1 MKLGS
6 TRQLLLG
13 ITNHLSVRRKFQLL
27 GLLLVA
33 LAAALTELLALGSV
47 LPFLAVLS
55 EPEVISQW
63 PWIQQ
68 FVLMTGWSSP
78 SQLLV
83 AAAGFFAAAAV
94 LAGAVRSITLWSG
107 GRLSAAIGSDLS
119 SEVYRRTLFQ
129 PYSVHV
135 NRNSSVVIN
144 AVINQSNRSVGAI
157 HSALTMLTAGFIVV
171 SLLVGFFLIDWSVAL
186 SAALLF
192 GIAYFVI
199 ATFSR
204 RELARNSQEITFAGA
219 RTLKA
224 LQEGLGA
231 IRDVLLDGTQTLYL
245 EVYKSADRP
254 QRKLR
259 ARNDFLIAF
268 PRFAL
273 EALGLLAIAFLAVT
287 LVLSKGSGSAAIP
300 FLGAFAMGAQRLLP
314 AMQQV
319 YGGWSALKGST
330 ADLCGVLQMLEQPLP
345 QCHQA
350 LKPLSLKNGIEL
362 QDISFAYG
370 EESPLIIKQL
380 SLNIEVGQRIGL
392 IGATGSGKSTAADLL
407 MGLLE
412 PSRGSILLDGLEL
425 HDPSRPDRLLS
436 WRSAIAHVPQSIYLA
451 DSSVAENI
459 AFGFPKDQIDYE
471 RVRMAAQRA
480 QIAGF
485 VETLPGAYGS
495 FVGER
500 GIQLSGGQRQ
510 RLGIARALYKHS
522 QVLILDEATSA
533 LDHETEL
540 AVMSA
545 IDSLDYKPTIVMI
558 AHRLTTVA
566 KCDRVIRLDS
576 GVVVADGPPSEVLSQ

>member
-1 MKLGS
+1 
-6 TRQLLLG
+6 
-13 ITNHLSVRRKFQLL
+13 L

-55 EPEVISQW
+55 EPEVITQW
-63 PWIQQ
+63 PWMQQ

-83 AAAGFFAAAAV
+83 AAAGIFAAAAV

-157 HSALTMLTAGFIVV
+157 HSALTMVTAGFIVV

-192 GIAYFVI
+192 GLAYFVI

-287 LVLSKGSGSAAIP
+287 LVVSKGSGAAAIP

-362 QDISFAYG
+362 QDLSFAYG

-485 VETLPGAYGS
+485 VETLPAAYGS

-510 RLGIARALYKHS
+510 RLGIARALYKQS

-566 KCDRVIRLDS
+566 NCDRVIRLDS